1 MQREKIAYLQRRNQL
16 ISDFIKTAMEARDSG
31 MMSSIV
37 GEKNNY
43 HPRISTSSENTVR
56 Q

>member
-1 MQREKIAYLQRRNQL
+1 MQREKIDYLQRRNQL

-37 GEKNNY
+37 ERKQLS
-43 HPRISTSSENTVR
+43 P
-56 Q
+56 